1 MDIFSFSKINRYKKI
16 VLTLAK
22 YGFEDIV
29 SRLQTL
35 YPFKISPKK
44 TKEIPKDTYKRIRLV
59 LEELGPTFVKF
70 GQILSLR
77 TDLIPVELANEL
89 SQLQDMVE
97 GEPFHVIV
105 VQIEKNPTK

>member
-1 MDIFSFSKINRYKKI
+1 MYLDYKPYIHSRYP
-16 VLTLAK
+16 L
-22 YGFEDIV
+22 
-29 SRLQTL
+29 
-35 YPFKISPKK
+35 KK

-105 VQIEKNPTK
+105 VQIEKKPYKIRWMKSFLI